1 MKFKDLKALSPADR
15 EKKFSEAKLELI
27 KLNGQVVSGT
37 TLKSPGQIKNV
48 KRTMAKLAVLKK
60 EDMSNNG

>member
-1 MKFKDLKALSPADR
+1 MKFKDLKALSLADR
-15 EKKFSEAKLELI
+15 EKKLSEAKLELI

-60 EDMSNNG
+60 EDTSNNG